1 MNRELFERDR
11 QYRAALLI
19 ANAMLEQRVIT
30 DEDYQKI
37 NAYFVDK
44 FTPVFPII
52 TPDSLV

>member
-1 MNRELFERDR
+1 MIRELFEHDR

-44 FTPVFPII
+44 YTPVFPII